1 MKDKL
6 IIVTLA
12 SVSLLALTLAA
23 RAGIEEGRK
32 VIPHSWLHKTHHI
45 PCVYPN
51 GYSSGYCSTARPG
64 SDGGSGIR
72 LHNGGGGTGVRLGHT
87 CTDPMLPSWAKC

>member
-45 PCVYPN
+45 PQ
-51 GYSSGYCSTARPG
+51 TARSNNP
-64 SDGGSGIR
+64 SS
-72 LHNGGGGTGVRLGHT
+72 LPSLAQVAH
-87 CTDPMLPSWAKC
+87 CMDPSLPSWAKC